1 MINLQEKNAHP
12 RGKQR
17 VAEVWFR
24 GRVKGLGGGCGLEV
38 FIPPRKLLIRLGL
51 VAGKTVKVDVARTLG
66 GAPEIHTLNITH
78 FEWKI
83 RY

>member
-1 MINLQEKNAHP
+1 MQIPEES
-12 RGKQR
+12 RGWRRFGSVVGWR
-17 VAEVWFR
+17 VWVE
-24 GRVKGLGGGCGLEV
+24 GLGGGFGLEV
-38 FIPPRKLLIRLGL
+38 FIPPRKLLICLGL

-66 GAPEIHTLNITH
+66 GAPEIHTLNIPH